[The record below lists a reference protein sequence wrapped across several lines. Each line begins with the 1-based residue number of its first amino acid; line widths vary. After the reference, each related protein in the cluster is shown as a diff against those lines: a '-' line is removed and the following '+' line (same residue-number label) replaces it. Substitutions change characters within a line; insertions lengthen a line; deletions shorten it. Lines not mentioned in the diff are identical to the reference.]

1 MKTASLIQE
10 GKHQRLALPE
20 EYQFKKGK
28 VYINK
33 IGNIVALIPE
43 DEPWNTLFESLELF
57 TDDFMD
63 TRNQSQAQMR
73 EELFT

>member
-1 MKTASLIQE
+1 MKTATLIQD
-10 GKHQRLALPE
+10 GTHQRLELPE

-43 DEPWNTLFESLELF
+43 EHPWETLFESLEQF

-63 TRNQSQAQMR
+63 ERKQSQSQER
-73 EELFT
+73 EKIFA